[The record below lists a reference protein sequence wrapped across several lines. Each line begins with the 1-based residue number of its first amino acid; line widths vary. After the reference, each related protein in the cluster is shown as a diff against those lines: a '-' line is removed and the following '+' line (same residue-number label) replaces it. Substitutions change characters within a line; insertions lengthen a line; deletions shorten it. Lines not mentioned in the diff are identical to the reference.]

1 MLNLKKYFPTQQ
13 EIKEMKYLHFFG
25 DLLFEPNLW
34 HFNRNS
40 LSYAFLIGGFF
51 CFMPMP
57 FQTIPCVLVALW
69 IRCNLPVSIAVVW
82 ISNPITIG
90 PMIYFSIIVGQEV
103 LGGGSLLVP
112 LDLNLSWIKNQI
124 AVIWKPLLV
133 GSLVCGISAGTAGFL
148 GVRAYYRLKI
158 MNYKRR
164 KTSS

>member
-1 MLNLKKYFPTQQ
+1 
-13 EIKEMKYLHFFG
+13 MKYLRLFG
-25 DLLFEPNLW
+25 DLLFQPNLW

-57 FQTIPCVLVALW
+57 FQTIPCALVALW

-90 PMIYFSIIVGQEV
+90 PMMYFSLIVGQEI

-112 LDLNLSWIKNQI
+112 LDLNLNWIRNQI
-124 AVIWKPLLV
+124 AVIWKPLFV
-133 GSLVCGISAGTAGFL
+133 GSFVCGVATGLTGFL
-148 GVRAYYRLKI
+148 GVRTSYRLKNI
-158 MNYKRR
+158 KSKRR
-164 KTSS
+164 KASH